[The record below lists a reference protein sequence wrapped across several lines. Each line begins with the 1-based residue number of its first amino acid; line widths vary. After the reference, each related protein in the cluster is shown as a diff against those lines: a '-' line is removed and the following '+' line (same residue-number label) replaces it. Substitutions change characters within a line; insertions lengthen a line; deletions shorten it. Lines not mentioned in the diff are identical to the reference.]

1 MSAPRMP
8 VLTRKTDSRQWVE
21 SNPRQ
26 KQICLSGKK
35 FRLTS
40 RSSPEPT
47 LISKELRHEHLDDGL
62 HYNGAVPG
70 EQSAFGLTK
79 RDGKM
84 RRVLR
89 SAAVVAVFAFIS
101 VSVAKADGSPELYYS
116 LTGPGGATASFYLPV
131 NPVIAPD
138 NAEPGFGFQVAPID
152 LMVDGSGDPG
162 GYVMFYDVTQGGGLA
177 IDQGDIFDLINPDGS
192 NISLF
197 TSGTEAAPNMLDVAG
212 NIPLQDYLSSADGYN
227 LTITSSVATPEP
239 TSLLLTGAGMVAL
252 LFAKRRL
259 AVSQ

>member
-1 MSAPRMP
+1 MP
-8 VLTRKTDSRQWVE
+8 VSTRKTDSRPKVG

-26 KQICLSGKK
+26 KEIRLSGKS
-35 FRLTS
+35 FRLAS
-40 RSSPEPT
+40 RSILESA
-47 LISKELRHEHLDDGL
+47 LISKELRHEQLDDGL
-62 HYNGAVPG
+62 HYDGAVPG
-70 EQSAFGLTK
+70 EQSSFGPAK

-84 RRVLR
+84 RQVLR

-131 NPVIAPD
+131 NPVIAPE
-138 NAEPGFGFQVAPID
+138 NVEPGFGFQVTPID

-239 TSLLLTGAGMVAL
+239 TSLLLIGAGMVAL

-259 AVSQ
+259 AVS

>member
-1 MSAPRMP
+1 M
-8 VLTRKTDSRQWVE
+8 RQ
-21 SNPRQ
+21 
-26 KQICLSGKK
+26 
-35 FRLTS
+35 
-40 RSSPEPT
+40 
-47 LISKELRHEHLDDGL
+47 
-62 HYNGAVPG
+62 
-70 EQSAFGLTK
+70 
-79 RDGKM
+79 
-84 RRVLR
+84 VLR
-89 SAAVVAVFAFIS
+89 SAAVVAVFAFIF

-116 LTGPGGATASFYLPV
+116 LTGPGGATASFYLPL
-131 NPVIAPD
+131 NPVIAPE
-138 NAEPGFGFQVAPID
+138 NADPGFGFQVTPID

-162 GYVMFYDVTQGGGLA
+162 GYVMFYDITQGGGLA

-212 NIPLQDYLSSADGYN
+212 NIPLQDYMSSAGGYK

-239 TSLLLTGAGMVAL
+239 TSLLLIGAGMVAL